1 MRTYEE
7 CEKYILDI
15 PKFAAKNEL
24 ADTYRILSELVD
36 VDSIP
41 HIIHIAGTNGKG
53 SVSAFMRSILIEAGY
68 HVGFFISPHLVDMTE
83 RIAVDYEDITRE
95 QFAEIFNKVKECVDR
110 LVQEGVAHHPS
121 FFEYIF
127 LMAMT
132 YYCEQK
138 TDYIILETGLGGRLD
153 ATNCIKGIEKTCVIT
168 EIGFDHMQYL
178 GDTIAKIAGEK
189 AGIINEGATVIYM
202 DKREDAS
209 AVIRDKC
216 VEMHTHFTEVKS
228 SDISNVLDTS
238 DGLSFDVEIGSNHFS
253 DMEIST
259 KALYQCENAAL
270 AINTAVLLG
279 VDEQVI
285 RQGIKSMKWP
295 GRMEKIGERIY
306 LDGAHN
312 EDGVDAMLAS
322 AGRMPG
328 DKVLLFA
335 VVSDKKYHEM
345 IEKIIDS
352 GVFRRVVVTRAGED
366 RATDVHM
373 IANIFEEYVM
383 HRGSIKGVQDMNP
396 KTNGTGLGKFVYVEA
411 YENIKEA
418 YDHCIEIIGDDKT
431 LIVTGSLYLVGEIK
445 GLIF

>member
-24 ADTYRILSELVD
+24 ADTYRILEKLVD
-36 VDSIP
+36 VDSLP
-41 HIIHIAGTNGKG
+41 HIIHVAGTNGKG
-53 SVSAFMRSILIEAGY
+53 SVCAFLRSILTEAGY

-83 RIAVDYEDITRE
+83 RIAVDYEDISRE
-95 QFAEIFNKVKECVDR
+95 DFVRIFDKVKSCVEHMIECG
-110 LVQEGVAHHPS
+110 EAHHPS
-121 FFEYIF
+121 FFEFIF
-127 LMAMT
+127 LMAIT

-138 TDYIILETGLGGRLD
+138 PDYIILETGLGGRLD

-202 DKREDAS
+202 DKREEAS

-216 VEMHTHFTEVKS
+216 VEMRTHYTEVKS
-228 SDISNVLDTS
+228 SDISNVSDTS
-238 DGLSFDVEIGSNHFS
+238 DGLSFDVKIGSNHFR

-270 AINTAVLLG
+270 AINTAMLLG
-279 VDEQVI
+279 IDEESV
-285 RQGIKSMKWP
+285 RAGIKAMKWA
-295 GRMEKIGERIY
+295 GRMEKIADGIY

-312 EDGVDAMLAS
+312 EDGVEACLKS
-322 AGRMPG
+322 VKHMPG
-328 DKVLLFA
+328 EKILLFA
-335 VVSDKKYHEM
+335 VVNDKKYESM
-345 IEKIIDS
+345 IEQIVKS
-352 GVFRRVVVTRAGED
+352 GAFEHILVTKAGED
-366 RATDVHM
+366 RATDVNM
-373 IANIFEEYVM
+373 IADIF
-383 HRGSIKGVQDMNP
+383 RSKAKGEIQ
-396 KTNGTGLGKFVYVEA
+396 VEA
-411 YENIKEA
+411 YENIGEA
-418 YDHCIEIIGDDKT
+418 YNRSLGIRDNRT

-445 GLIF
+445 DLIF